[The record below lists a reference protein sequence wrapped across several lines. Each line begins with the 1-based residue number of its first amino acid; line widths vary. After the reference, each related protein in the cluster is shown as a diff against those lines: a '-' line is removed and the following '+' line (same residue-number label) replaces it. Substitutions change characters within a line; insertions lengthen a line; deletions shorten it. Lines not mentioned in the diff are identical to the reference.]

1 VCAFFED
8 RYPVPCTRFRV
19 PGTRY
24 RINAED
30 RTPSTEDR
38 PRPLENAHT
47 GYASCILRP
56 YKNVGIGHGCQVPGS
71 GYLVIRI
78 LAISIL
84 HHASCILHPYLNKA
98 VIDSPMGVWTMPL
111 PGLTIEFFHDVL
123 CAWCYAFSPRVRRL
137 VRERPEITVVHRC
150 FALAPTPEA
159 MVEIFGSKERGK
171 REILNHWR
179 AANLNDDEH
188 RINADLMA
196 QRPFDYP
203 YSMPGLL
210 ACKAAEMQGGPAAHW
225 DMFDR
230 VQRAHLTECL
240 NIADFEVLRQCA
252 VDVGLDVGRWERD
265 YGSAAVREAVER
277 DLARARLLGI
287 TGVPTLVAEGRFG
300 LVGAQTYQRLTEWV
314 DGLVAVRRP

>member
-1 VCAFFED
+1 
-8 RYPVPCTRFRV
+8 
-19 PGTRY
+19 
-24 RINAED
+24 
-30 RTPSTEDR
+30 
-38 PRPLENAHT
+38 
-47 GYASCILRP
+47 
-56 YKNVGIGHGCQVPGS
+56 
-71 GYLVIRI
+71 
-78 LAISIL
+78 
-84 HHASCILHPYLNKA
+84 
-98 VIDSPMGVWTMPL
+98 MGVWTMPL

-159 MVEIFGSKERGK
+159 IVEIFGSKERGK

>member
-1 VCAFFED
+1 
-8 RYPVPCTRFRV
+8 
-19 PGTRY
+19 
-24 RINAED
+24 
-30 RTPSTEDR
+30 
-38 PRPLENAHT
+38 
-47 GYASCILRP
+47 
-56 YKNVGIGHGCQVPGS
+56 
-71 GYLVIRI
+71 
-78 LAISIL
+78 
-84 HHASCILHPYLNKA
+84 
-98 VIDSPMGVWTMPL
+98 
-111 PGLTIEFFHDVL
+111 
-123 CAWCYAFSPRVRRL
+123 
-137 VRERPEITVVHRC
+137 
-150 FALAPTPEA
+150 LAPTPEA
-159 MVEIFGSKERGK
+159 IVEIFGSKERGK